1 MATHAIA
8 IGVVIISYLIGA
20 ISFAVIVSRAMRLTD
35 PRKFGSGNPGATNVL
50 RTGNKLAAS
59 LTLLGD
65 IVKGWLG
72 VYLAQWAS
80 TAFALP
86 KYAVAASAVT
96 VFLGH
101 LYPVFLRFKGGKG
114 VATALG
120 VLLAIHPALGLATA
134 ATWLIIAYAF
144 RYSSLAAIISA
155 FFAPLYF
162 ILGSGVAWRPDGGI
176 TFALVIISAFLLLRH
191 QTNISRLMHGKEP
204 RIGQQTKRP
213 R

>member
-1 MATHAIA
+1 MANNAIA
-8 IGVVIISYLIGA
+8 IGVVIISYLIGS
-20 ISFAVIVSRAMRLTD
+20 ISFAVIISRVMRLQD

-50 RTGNKLAAS
+50 RTGNKLAAG

-65 IVKGWLG
+65 VVKGCVG
-72 VYLAQWAS
+72 VYLAQWAV
-80 TAFALP
+80 TAFGLP
-86 KYAVAASAVT
+86 TFTVAASAVA

-101 LYPVFLRFKGGKG
+101 LYPLFLQFKGGKG

-120 VLLAIHPALGLATA
+120 VLLAVHPALGLATA

-144 RYSSLAAIISA
+144 KYSSLAAIISA

-162 ILGSGVAWRPDGGI
+162 ILGSGVAWRPDGAMS
-176 TFALVIISAFLLLRH
+176 FALVIISAFLLARH

-204 RIGQQTKRP
+204 RIGQSTKRP